1 MSGCESGWVVFV
13 GSDGFPIVLKPTIY
27 AIKEVVKI
35 FLKSFV

>member
-13 GSDGFPIVLKPTIY
+13 GSDGCPIELKPMVY

-35 FLKSFV
+35 FLKGFV